1 MNRLGVIKVS
11 HEMMDN
17 IELLTPWKESLD
29 FEKVKEIIAKSPY
42 KIDGFVFLST
52 CNRVEIIYKIH
63 NSAEHLRFYE
73 YMLGKLPSIA
83 IHPEHIT
90 GRPVITHLLKL
101 CSGLESMV
109 LGETEIRYQ
118 VKEALKKSIEE
129 NVIDSSLNQLFQSIF
144 RECKEIRKYIPS
156 NIPLSI
162 SSLGVRNLEQQLGG
176 FASHDEYFVV
186 IGSGPISKAC
196 VEYIKKWGG
205 NDVLWVNR
213 TKEKILND
221 ANQLSVI
228 ALSLSEFF
236 DKDYFENH
244 YPKKVCSIITATSS
258 TEPILKKDF
267 VESLNKNK
275 LVIVDLAMPSDVE
288 ESIKEIENVEVINL
302 QTIKEQLERNKKRRE
317 EAGKLAL
324 NVLEESLYKVETDW
338 IRYISTPVLKEIQE
352 KIHLHSRKRL
362 ENLFEGHL
370 KHLSNR
376 DKRILYDWAIKFHRE
391 MNRIHRV
398 GIEKIL
404 HYYYKESRKI

>member
-1 MNRLGVIKVS
+1 
-11 HEMMDN
+11 
-17 IELLTPWKESLD
+17 
-29 FEKVKEIIAKSPY
+29 
-42 KIDGFVFLST
+42 
-52 CNRVEIIYKIH
+52 
-63 NSAEHLRFYE
+63 
-73 YMLGKLPSIA
+73 
-83 IHPEHIT
+83 
-90 GRPVITHLLKL
+90 
-101 CSGLESMV
+101 MV

-288 ESIKEIENVEVINL
+288 ESVKEIENVEVINL

-404 HYYYKESRKI
+404 HYYYKESRKV